1 LQRLGVR
8 IDRGFEVVD
17 LRDDSELYVQRRGER
32 AATIVAD

>member
-8 IDRGFEVVD
+8 IDSGVEVID
-17 LRDDSELYVQRRGER
+17 LRDDSELYMQRRGER

>member
-8 IDRGFEVVD
+8 IDSGVEVIA
-17 LRDDSELYVQRRGER
+17 LRDDSELYMQRRGER